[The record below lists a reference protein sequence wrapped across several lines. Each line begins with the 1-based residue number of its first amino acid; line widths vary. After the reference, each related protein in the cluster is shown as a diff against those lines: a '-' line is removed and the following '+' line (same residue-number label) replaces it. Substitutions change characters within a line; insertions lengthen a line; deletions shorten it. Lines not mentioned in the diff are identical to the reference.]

1 MLINIFLIIL
11 LLQLTSY
18 FYELTMNDIM
28 KKKTFGEQNLREH
41 ALTYGKRSV
50 DLLCLRL

>member
-1 MLINIFLIIL
+1 MFINILIIL

-28 KKKTFGEQNLREH
+28 KKKKTFGEQNLREYNIH
-41 ALTYGKRSV
+41 
-50 DLLCLRL
+50 